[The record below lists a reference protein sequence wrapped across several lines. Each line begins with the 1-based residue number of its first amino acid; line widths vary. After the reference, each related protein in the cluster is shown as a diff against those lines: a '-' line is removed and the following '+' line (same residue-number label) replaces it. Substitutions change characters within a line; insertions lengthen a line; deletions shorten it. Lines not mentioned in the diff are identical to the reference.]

1 MNQDNKISTILKWVT
16 GGLELFWGLPFI
28 GGMIIVSLAWTP
40 LALMLIL
47 HIITLVFSSKE
58 NKKIYGS
65 VLGIVTSVVAII
77 PFVGM
82 VMHIITGILLLV
94 DANNQQKQQ
103 NNKDISI
110 TSNNQEIN

>member
-1 MNQDNKISTILKWVT
+1 MGDRWSGIILGFTIYWWYDYRVSCMDSFSTHVDFTHHHIS
-16 GGLELFWGLPFI
+16 
-28 GGMIIVSLAWTP
+28 
-40 LALMLIL
+40 
-47 HIITLVFSSKE
+47 FSSKE